1 MIGSSGMTEEE
12 MERYAVLLQTSGNR
26 PDIFGDDIYAVTGEY
41 TDYDI
46 PGEALTDVKFAK
58 MIREAEKYLGY
69 TKDVQKQAAV
79 DGAKLLI
86 IDDLFSI
93 EQ

>member
-1 MIGSSGMTEEE
+1 
-12 MERYAVLLQTSGNR
+12 MEIKRDRYLKKIISFMWDGQ
-26 PDIFGDDIYAVTGEY
+26 
-41 TDYDI
+41 
-46 PGEALTDVKFAK
+46 VK
-58 MIREAEKYLGY
+58 EPHYYLFVKSGY
-69 TKDVQKQAAV
+69 TNDVQKQAAV

>member
-1 MIGSSGMTEEE
+1 MNDQK
-12 MERYAVLLQTSGNR
+12 A
-26 PDIFGDDIYAVTGEY
+26 
-41 TDYDI
+41 
-46 PGEALTDVKFAK
+46 
-58 MIREAEKYLGY
+58 Y

>member
-1 MIGSSGMTEEE
+1 MD
-12 MERYAVLLQTSGNR
+12 ACA
-26 PDIFGDDIYAVTGEY
+26 IFTQ
-41 TDYDI
+41 
-46 PGEALTDVKFAK
+46 VK
-58 MIREAEKYLGY
+58 EPHYYLVVNSGY

>member
-1 MIGSSGMTEEE
+1 MKPRFVQPSGTFLG
-12 MERYAVLLQTSGNR
+12 RSQTLRGMNCVVTYR
-26 PDIFGDDIYAVTGEY
+26 DFMDACAIFTQ
-41 TDYDI
+41 
-46 PGEALTDVKFAK
+46 VK
-58 MIREAEKYLGY
+58 EPHYYLFVKSGY
-69 TKDVQKQAAV
+69 TKDVQKQASV

>member
-1 MIGSSGMTEEE
+1 MQEYRVFMDACAIFTQVKE
-12 MERYAVLLQTSGNR
+12 
-26 PDIFGDDIYAVTGEY
+26 PDYYLF
-41 TDYDI
+41 
-46 PGEALTDVKFAK
+46 VKS
-58 MIREAEKYLGY
+58 GY